1 MKRTINP
8 FWLLYLVLVFLPLGA
23 FVTVVA
29 SILTIIFSFIGDY
42 RWCYMPAKYWGRL
55 LCYLSFVRVD
65 VIGSSN
71 YDTNQSYIFVANHQ
85 SIYDIFV
92 IYGWLINKFKW
103 IMKNSLR
110 KIPFVGFACH
120 KAGHIFIDRSNP
132 IRAKHSIDE
141 AEKKLR
147 NGSSIVIFA

>member
-42 RWCYMPAKYWGRL
+42 RWCYMPAKYWGRI

-65 VIGSSN
+65 VIGRSN

-92 IYGWLINKFKW
+92 LYGWLINKFKW

-110 KIPFVGFACH
+110 RLCVPQGRAYLHRPQQPYPCQTQYR
-120 KAGHIFIDRSNP
+120 RS
-132 IRAKHSIDE
+132 RKE
-141 AEKKLR
+141 AP
-147 NGSSIVIFA
+147 